1 MNYQIEIREVEP
13 VRVAF
18 MKYKGF
24 APAANKVFSNVFKAI
39 RGKTNGAPF
48 FAYYSMNLE
57 TQTGEM
63 ELCVPTEEN
72 PVGNGIE
79 VKKLPRIRAV
89 CVYSL
94 LGHTKRFLMPMLR
107 LIITPQKIMW
117 NL

>member
-48 FAYYSMNLE
+48 FAYYSMNPE

-79 VKKLPRIRAV
+79 VKKLPRIRAYV
-89 CVYSL
+89 L
-94 LGHTKRFLMPMLR
+94 LILGHTKRFLMPMLR

>member
-48 FAYYSMNLE
+48 FAYYSMNPE
-57 TQTGEM
+57 TQTGG
-63 ELCVPTEEN
+63 ELFFVIILFTFMAGSSF
-72 PVGNGIE
+72 VWALHRL
-79 VKKLPRIRAV
+79 KKETAL
-89 CVYSL
+89 
-94 LGHTKRFLMPMLR
+94 
-107 LIITPQKIMW
+107 
-117 NL
+117 

>member
-24 APAANKVFSNVFKAI
+24 APATNKVFSNVFKAI

-48 FAYYSMNLE
+48 FAYYSMNPE

-89 CVYSL
+89 CVTHIGPYETLSHSSIL
-94 LGHTKRFLMPMLR
+94 SATKGD
-107 LIITPQKIMW
+107 QK
-117 NL
+117 NRGVY

>member
-48 FAYYSMNLE
+48 L
-57 TQTGEM
+57 
-63 ELCVPTEEN
+63 
-72 PVGNGIE
+72 
-79 VKKLPRIRAV
+79 
-89 CVYSL
+89 
-94 LGHTKRFLMPMLR
+94 
-107 LIITPQKIMW
+107 LIIR
-117 NL
+117 

>member
-1 MNYQIEIREVEP
+1 MNP
-13 VRVAF
+13 
-18 MKYKGF
+18 
-24 APAANKVFSNVFKAI
+24 
-39 RGKTNGAPF
+39 
-48 FAYYSMNLE
+48 E

-79 VKKLPRIRAV
+79 VKNFLVSEPYVLLI
-89 CVYSL
+89 

>member
-1 MNYQIEIREVEP
+1 VNYQIEIREVEP

-48 FAYYSMNLE
+48 FAYYSMNPE

-79 VKKLPRIRAV
+79 EKTSSYQSRMCYSYWAIRNAFS
-89 CVYSL
+89 CL
-94 LGHTKRFLMPMLR
+94 CCD
-107 LIITPQKIMW
+107 
-117 NL
+117 

>member
-48 FAYYSMNLE
+48 FAYYSMNPE

-63 ELCVPTEEN
+63 E
-72 PVGNGIE
+72 
-79 VKKLPRIRAV
+79 
-89 CVYSL
+89 
-94 LGHTKRFLMPMLR
+94 
-107 LIITPQKIMW
+107 
-117 NL
+117 

>member
-48 FAYYSMNLE
+48 FAVQIATY
-57 TQTGEM
+57 G
-63 ELCVPTEEN
+63 
-72 PVGNGIE
+72 
-79 VKKLPRIRAV
+79 
-89 CVYSL
+89 
-94 LGHTKRFLMPMLR
+94 
-107 LIITPQKIMW
+107 
-117 NL
+117 

>member
-1 MNYQIEIREVEP
+1 M
-13 VRVAF
+13 
-18 MKYKGF
+18 
-24 APAANKVFSNVFKAI
+24 FSNVFKAI

-48 FAYYSMNLE
+48 FAYYSMNPE

-89 CVYSL
+89 FI
-94 LGHTKRFLMPMLR
+94 KFQKQR
-107 LIITPQKIMW
+107 LDSVWKD
-117 NL
+117 